1 MKQTE
6 GDNETFFTNVG
17 LQEAYE
23 MYEEMGSEEEDDPTD
38 ADDIMEEFKRD
49 VLRQKN
55 VFLKLFF

>member
-23 MYEEMGSEEEDDPTD
+23 MYEELDGEDEDHDYTD

-55 VFLKLFF
+55 VIF